1 MPETMNPA
9 NGNDTQ
15 RSERTRGRAY
25 FQPRVDIFET
35 ENELTLFADVPGVK
49 ADDVELRFE
58 RGELVLHAHVQH
70 RDRHGLPLLREYAE
84 GDYFRVFQVN
94 ESIDTTKIEAEC
106 KNGVLTVH
114 LPKTEA
120 VRPRQVQV
128 KGE

>member
-35 ENELTLFADVPGVK
+35 ENELTLFADVPGAK

-58 RGELVLHAHVQH
+58 RGELVLHAHFQH

-94 ESIDTTKIEAEC
+94 ESIDTTKIE
-106 KNGVLTVH
+106 
-114 LPKTEA
+114 
-120 VRPRQVQV
+120 
-128 KGE
+128 